1 MGEIRVQ
8 TTDLW
13 AGTALFLDS
22 TEGAYTCKLI
32 RDDAE
37 VRVDQVRRS
46 PPGLQG
52 ALFWRRAD
60 SQSGYNT
67 VFPWIPPPPGLLR
80 ILRRNSHAG
89 APEAGLSH

>member
-1 MGEIRVQ
+1 MGGIRVQ
-8 TTDLW
+8 APGLW
-13 AGTALFLDS
+13 AGTTLFLDS
-22 TEGAYTCKLI
+22 SEGAYTCKLI

-37 VRVDQVRRS
+37 VRVDPARGS

-52 ALFWRRAD
+52 ALFWRRSD

-67 VFPWIPPPPGLLR
+67 PVFPWIPPGLLR